1 MPTFRI
7 PMPDGRTAVVQA
19 PQGATR
25 EQAAV
30 AALQA
35 YQGLREAPQSPTPPV
50 QQPGPR

>member
-7 PMPDGRTAVVQA
+7 PMPDGRTAVVRA
-19 PQGATR
+19 PEGATR

-35 YQGLREAPQSPTPPV
+35 YQGLREAPQRPMP
-50 QQPGPR
+50 PGPQSGPR